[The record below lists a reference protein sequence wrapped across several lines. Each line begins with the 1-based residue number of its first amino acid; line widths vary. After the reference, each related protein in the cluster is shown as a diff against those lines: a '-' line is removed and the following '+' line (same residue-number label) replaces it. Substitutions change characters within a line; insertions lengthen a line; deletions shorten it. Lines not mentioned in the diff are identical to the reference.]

1 MQEIKFKREVFEGG
15 RTTEISLIFDY
26 MWTVW
31 LFSTFR
37 NFCFYYNAVFPVQSL
52 LAFSTTPETKG
63 IDAFL
68 LKFVM
73 VKVMALEISFSLLFL
88 NYHVILRSTY
98 NVVKI
103 FTYTVSWQPIKVK
116 RYEQAN
122 LEKGE
127 KDKRL
132 SIYFRDIA
140 TCFDASKRTL

>member
-1 MQEIKFKREVFEGG
+1 MQGIQSMQEIKFKREVFEGG
-15 RTTEISLIFDY
+15 KTTEISLIFDY

-88 NYHVILRSTY
+88 NYHVIL
-98 NVVKI
+98 
-103 FTYTVSWQPIKVK
+103 
-116 RYEQAN
+116 
-122 LEKGE
+122 KGQLISE
-127 KDKRL
+127 CL
-132 SIYFRDIA
+132 
-140 TCFDASKRTL
+140 FDNFKFSKKPTKSLTDFCPRI